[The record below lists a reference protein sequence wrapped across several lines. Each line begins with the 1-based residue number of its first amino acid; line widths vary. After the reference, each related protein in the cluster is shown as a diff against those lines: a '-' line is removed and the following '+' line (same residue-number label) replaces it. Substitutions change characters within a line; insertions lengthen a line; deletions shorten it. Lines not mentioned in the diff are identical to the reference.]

1 MTNYDTI
8 IENIRKE
15 FSMQPKK
22 PTWEEPQYSG
32 KKIYRAGRT
41 LATTTPVSQ
50 EYKEALLVLN
60 NWRSAH
66 AYPLHVVT
74 TTLKHQNPDVLIAQ
88 RLKRLDSIVGKIER
102 FPTMNLYKMQDI
114 GGCRLIA
121 DSIDEVYNSLNK
133 YKNSRVRHK
142 LVRETD
148 YILNPKESG
157 YRSVHLVYQFHSD
170 KKETYNKNMFIE
182 IQFRTQL
189 QHIWATA
196 VEMMGI
202 YTKSNLKSSQ
212 GDKDILRFFTV
223 VSSIFAIQENQPV
236 CPNTSSSLNDLLKEM
251 NELDKKHNILYTLE
265 AMKNATHILKPELSK
280 EFSNGYYLLL
290 LDQDRHTLS
299 INAYKP
305 SDINIATATYN
316 AIEEKHDPNINIVLV
331 AANSFSSLKKAYPN
345 YFIDITD
352 FLLTVSSYSKLYLGN

>member
-1 MTNYDTI
+1 
-8 IENIRKE
+8 
-15 FSMQPKK
+15 
-22 PTWEEPQYSG
+22 
-32 KKIYRAGRT
+32 
-41 LATTTPVSQ
+41 
-50 EYKEALLVLN
+50 
-60 NWRSAH
+60 
-66 AYPLHVVT
+66 
-74 TTLKHQNPDVLIAQ
+74 
-88 RLKRLDSIVGKIER
+88 
-102 FPTMNLYKMQDI
+102 
-114 GGCRLIA
+114 
-121 DSIDEVYNSLNK
+121 
-133 YKNSRVRHK
+133 
-142 LVRETD
+142 
-148 YILNPKESG
+148 
-157 YRSVHLVYQFHSD
+157 
-170 KKETYNKNMFIE
+170 MFIE

>member
-1 MTNYDTI
+1 
-8 IENIRKE
+8 
-15 FSMQPKK
+15 MQPKK

-66 AYPLHVVT
+66 AYPLHVIT

-170 KKETYNKNMFIE
+170 KKETYVYRNSIPDT
-182 IQFRTQL
+182 I
-189 QHIWATA
+189 ATH
-196 VEMMGI
+196 MGDCRRNDGNLYKKQSKI
-202 YTKSNLKSSQ
+202 KSRRQ
-212 GDKDILRFFTV
+212 RY
-223 VSSIFAIQENQPV
+223 SSIFYS
-236 CPNTSSSLNDLLKEM
+236 CFFYFCNTGKSTSMS
-251 NELDKKHNILYTLE
+251 KHIIFP
-265 AMKNATHILKPELSK
+265 K
-280 EFSNGYYLLL
+280 
-290 LDQDRHTLS
+290 
-299 INAYKP
+299 
-305 SDINIATATYN
+305 
-316 AIEEKHDPNINIVLV
+316 
-331 AANSFSSLKKAYPN
+331 
-345 YFIDITD
+345 
-352 FLLTVSSYSKLYLGN
+352 